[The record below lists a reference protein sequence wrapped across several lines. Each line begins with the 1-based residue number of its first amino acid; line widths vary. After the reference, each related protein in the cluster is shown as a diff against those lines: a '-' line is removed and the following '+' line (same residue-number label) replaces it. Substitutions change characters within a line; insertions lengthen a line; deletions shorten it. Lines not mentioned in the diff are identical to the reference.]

1 MTEDHFSQHHQNPD
15 SSDEDKKSLPSV
27 CCYSKHCCGLGKI
40 TESWFTLV
48 PNYSLRVWKLFNSNH
63 QWDPSLLWAVKCAIN
78 LPSCL
83 LLQLAASFIPYLSFI
98 TDILILTLLKNY
110 RLSGG
115 QMKKTLWKKKYEKN
129 IRHRLHNSTWMDAN

>member
-1 MTEDHFSQHHQNPD
+1 MLLFQT
-15 SSDEDKKSLPSV
+15 V
-27 CCYSKHCCGLGKI
+27 CCYSKHCCWLGKI

-48 PNYSLRVWKLFNSNH
+48 PNYSLRVWKLFNSNY

-98 TDILILTLLKNY
+98 TDIFILTLLKTY

-115 QMKKTLWKKKYEKN
+115 QMVQGPATCYLPKQN
-129 IRHRLHNSTWMDAN
+129 ITDFVFNGSLSVPESQMGGRKISYT